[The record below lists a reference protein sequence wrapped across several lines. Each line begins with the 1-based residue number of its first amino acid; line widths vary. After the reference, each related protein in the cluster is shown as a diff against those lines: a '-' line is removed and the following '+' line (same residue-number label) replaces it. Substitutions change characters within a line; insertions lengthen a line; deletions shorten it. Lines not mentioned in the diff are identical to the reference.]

1 MPPKRYTKEE
11 FAIKFWEKVDKTS
24 DPQGCWLW
32 TGAKSCGYGS
42 VGYRAIDPNKATI
55 CTHTAA
61 YLMVGKV
68 IPVGT
73 ELAHSE
79 HCIGK
84 RHCCNPDHLTPKT
97 RQDNS
102 LDKHRDNTMTN
113 AKLTKEQILTI
124 RASNKRNV
132 DLAIEFG
139 CTKENIS
146 SIKLNKTW
154 KHI

>member
-1 MPPKRYTKEE
+1 MSKRFTKEQ
-11 FAIKFWEKVDKTS
+11 FITKFWEKVDKTS

-32 TGAKSCGYGS
+32 TAGKSCGYGS
-42 VGYRAIDPNKATI
+42 VGYRAIDPTRATMP
-55 CTHTAA
+55 THTVA
-61 YLMVGKV
+61 YLLSGKI
-68 IPVGT
+68 IPDGL

-79 HCIGK
+79 HCVGK

-113 AKLTKEQILTI
+113 AKLTKEQVLFI
-124 RASNKRNV
+124 RASDKCNV
-132 DLAIEFG
+132 ELASEFG

-146 SIKLNKTW
+146 SIKLKKSW
-154 KHI
+154 RHI